1 MEDKL
6 LKEIAAYYSRTG
18 NLGDTAMEFQISTQ
32 KCRKLLITAGV
43 YESRS
48 RTINDILDFNKKG
61 MSIGQIAKIV
71 GCTKRYVQTV
81 LPYQKCIYNLEE
93 KSENA
98 KRIQRCRK
106 RKTVGSHNK

>member
-48 RTINDILDFNKKG
+48 RTVNWSDCKDRWVYE
-61 MSIGQIAKIV
+61 AV
-71 GCTKRYVQTV
+71 CTNRSSLSKMH
-81 LPYQKCIYNLEE
+81 L
-93 KSENA
+93 
-98 KRIQRCRK
+98 
-106 RKTVGSHNK
+106 

>member
-1 MEDKL
+1 MEDNL

-18 NLGDTAMEFQISTQ
+18 NLGDTAGEFQISTQ
-32 KCRKLLITAGV
+32 KCRKLLITAEV

-48 RTINDILDFNKKG
+48 RTINEILDLNKEG

-98 KRIQRCRK
+98 KRIQRCRQK
-106 RKTVGSHNK
+106 KTYKQ